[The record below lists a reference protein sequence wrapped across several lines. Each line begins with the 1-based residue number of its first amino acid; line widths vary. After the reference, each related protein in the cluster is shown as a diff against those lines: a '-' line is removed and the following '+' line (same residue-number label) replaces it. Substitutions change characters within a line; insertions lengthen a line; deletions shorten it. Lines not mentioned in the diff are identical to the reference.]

1 MEADSFSLKLAL
13 SVLAKEDKAS
23 CPSWMNLS
31 STPMY
36 LFCRAM
42 LSRLASASCRAFSF
56 VSFSLRASTR
66 LHASVIYTSVSTFP
80 EVRGINLNLGRN
92 LSYELLRI
100 LDTKSIHP
108 RKFADSIYYMPVSRS
123 CKAKQNDLNQEVK
136 SEKMGKHTNF
146 KQP

>member
-1 MEADSFSLKLAL
+1 MEADSFSLKLTL
-13 SVLAKEDKAS
+13 SVLAKEDRAS

-66 LHASVIYTSVSTFP
+66 LHASVISGSCQMAFQRAFKSLYISISVVLYF
-80 EVRGINLNLGRN
+80 
-92 LSYELLRI
+92 
-100 LDTKSIHP
+100 
-108 RKFADSIYYMPVSRS
+108 FALASSS
-123 CKAKQNDLNQEVK
+123 FA
-136 SEKMGKHTNF
+136 
-146 KQP
+146 